1 MNRKSVSSRK
11 SKKVTNKE
19 NNAKV
24 QVEFSQID
32 ELKSEIREMRLKH
45 GPMHAKTLTL
55 MNDLALA
62 LRDIGKSSEAVQL
75 YEEVHHGCKKALG
88 EFHPYTLSSM
98 SNLAN
103 MLFELD
109 RLDQAKPLLV
119 ETLQRQSQMRGEK
132 HLDTLQTAHN
142 LALLLEE
149 QGPQAPPFVAH
160 ARRAMSRNGH
170 ARLRALPGGWKS
182 PALVMAPMV
191 KQSDRAFRQL
201 LRRYGC
207 TLCYTEMLMAEDF
220 AAEAAYRRRALG
232 EKIDEEDHP
241 LIVQFAAHDPETLL
255 RAALRAQEMGA
266 DGVDINL
273 GCPQRRAREGRYGA
287 WLANDEAS
295 WPLIS
300 EMVRRCAECEELRI
314 PLCCKIRLQ
323 HTLTGTI
330 KFAKLL
336 EDSGCALLAVH
347 GRKLLCTKSKHRD
360 GPADLGA
367 IAAVRAALRIPVLSN
382 GNVRCPGDVVKN
394 LQLTGC
400 EGIMCAE
407 QLLNDPAL
415 FSRAE
420 GCEAPGA
427 EELVDEY
434 LGFCA
439 DFGAEDEAV
448 CFSIWGASNGH
459 VIREHVHRMRS
470 QRGPGSYAAP
480 PPAGHAEP
488 LYIRAY
494 EGQKSQLG
502 AMNPVVMQTA
512 VNLAGLKQARGHL
525 EEAEALDREALAGC
539 REVLGDE
546 NAQTLQSGNCLAR
559 LLHEQGMLQEAEEL
573 LKEVLQGRLA
583 LLGETDPA
591 TLTSL
596 NNLGGLYYTWGR
608 WSEAE
613 PHFFAALEGRKAVLG
628 PLHPDTLQSANNL
641 ASLFQARGRLD
652 KAKPLFREALEG
664 RRQVFGDLHP
674 ETLTSCSNLASLLH
688 LLNQLDEAD
697 ELMNTALAGR
707 RKVLGE
713 LHKDTLTS
721 MNNLAGLLRT
731 QAKHREAERL
741 YEEALAGRKELLGV
755 GHMDTLMTA
764 NNYGL
769 CLMQRGEQKEAEATF
784 VEVLRNCRES
794 LGDTH
799 SYTLTCANS
808 LGSLL
813 HEAERFDEAEPIFR
827 EVLAGLRTQL
837 GDKHPDTLTGAN
849 NLAVLLYSR
858 EEYTQAAELFQEVLN
873 GRRAQLGDKH
883 PDTAQ
888 AARHLTAA
896 QQAQRHLETPNP
908 GFSFLGCGCCT
919 MASAPV
925 P

>member
-1 MNRKSVSSRK
+1 
-11 SKKVTNKE
+11 
-19 NNAKV
+19 
-24 QVEFSQID
+24 
-32 ELKSEIREMRLKH
+32 
-45 GPMHAKTLTL
+45 
-55 MNDLALA
+55 
-62 LRDIGKSSEAVQL
+62 
-75 YEEVHHGCKKALG
+75 
-88 EFHPYTLSSM
+88 
-98 SNLAN
+98 
-103 MLFELD
+103 
-109 RLDQAKPLLV
+109 
-119 ETLQRQSQMRGEK
+119 
-132 HLDTLQTAHN
+132 
-142 LALLLEE
+142 
-149 QGPQAPPFVAH
+149 
-160 ARRAMSRNGH
+160 MSRNGQG
-170 ARLRALPGGWKS
+170 LRALPGGWKS

-273 GCPQRRAREGRYGA
+273 GCPQRRAREGRPLALVVRWSSCESHSRMVPHPVNSIVGLARYGA

-459 VIREHVHRMRS
+459 VIREHVHRT
-470 QRGPGSYAAP
+470 GNGK
-480 PPAGHAEP
+480 AEP

-769 CLMQRGEQKEAEATF
+769 G
-784 VEVLRNCRES
+784 
-794 LGDTH
+794 
-799 SYTLTCANS
+799 
-808 LGSLL
+808 
-813 HEAERFDEAEPIFR
+813 FR
-827 EVLAGLRTQL
+827 VLAGLRTQL

-873 GRRAQLGDKH
+873 GRRAQ
-883 PDTAQ
+883 
-888 AARHLTAA
+888 
-896 QQAQRHLETPNP
+896 P
-908 GFSFLGCGCCT
+908 G
-919 MASAPV
+919 ASEGWGTSTRTRRRRRGI
-925 P
+925 